1 MKYLYLL
8 IIPLLLVAC
17 TQHVRLEPSPVEP
30 CVTQLHDYNMIHREY
45 IQGFRGDCK
54 DWTYLMQGEL
64 GLACTFPFLTSLS
77 GVELDHMALGILTHE
92 GLFVSDVN
100 KGGIVHINNAGYR
113 NQYEVLN
120 GGEWVKA
127 EIKVE

>member
-1 MKYLYLL
+1 MKKL
-8 IIPLLLVAC
+8 IAIVILMLMTACAQKVTLDPIPVD
-17 TQHVRLEPSPVEP
+17 P
-30 CVTQLHDYNMIHREY
+30 CKTALHEYNLIHGEY
-45 IQGFRGDCK
+45 IRGFRGDCK
-54 DWTYLMQGEL
+54 DWTYLMQDKM
-64 GLACTFPFLTSLS
+64 GLECSFIFLTSLS

-113 NQYEVLN
+113 NQYEVFMDD
-120 GGEWVKA
+120 VFVPA

>member
-1 MKYLYLL
+1 MKKL
-8 IIPLLLVAC
+8 IVVLMLIMLTAC
-17 TQHVRLEPSPVEP
+17 SQRVSLSPSPVDP
-30 CVTQLHDYNMIHREY
+30 CEMSLHEINMIHREH
-45 IQGFRGDCK
+45 IRGFRGDCA

-100 KGGIVHINNAGYR
+100 KSGIVHINNAGYR
-113 NQYEVLN
+113 SQYEVWD
-120 GGEWVKA
+120 GREWVKA